1 MRSCNGYYSASD
13 LRIHF
18 GLSEATKAD
27 LVEISWP
34 SGKVDTLKDLAANR
48 LYVIEEGGKLLK
60 NEALTP
66 AKRKS

>member
-1 MRSCNGYYSASD
+1 VRSCNGYYSASD